1 MGGHSAN
8 TRYRRKN
15 SWQKKGKKYLEAS
28 SKLQTG
34 KKYTLLEGATLVKEI
49 SFEKFDAT
57 VELALNLNLDPRKAE
72 QNLRGALV
80 LPHGTG
86 KEKRVLVFAKG
97 DKAKEAK
104 EAGAD
109 FVGDDD
115 LVVKIQAGWFEF
127 DVVIAT
133 PDMMAT
139 LGKIGRLLGPKGLMP
154 NPKTGTVT
162 MDISKA
168 VSDSKGGKIT
178 YRVDKSGNIQTVV
191 GKVSFTPEK
200 LVDNIRAVLEVIT
213 KAKPST
219 VKGIYMNNIAISST
233 MGPGVDLE
241 V

>member
-1 MGGHSAN
+1 MA
-8 TRYRRKN
+8 
-15 SWQKKGKKYLEAS
+15 KKGKKYTEAL
-28 SKLQTG
+28 KQIEQG
-34 KKYTLLEGATLVKEI
+34 KKYPLLEGVELVKKI
-49 SFEKFDAT
+49 AFEKFDAT

-97 DKAKEAK
+97 EKAKEATD
-104 EAGAD
+104 AGAD
-109 FVGDDD
+109 YVGDDE
-115 LVVKIQAGWFEF
+115 LIAKIQGGWFEF

-162 MDISKA
+162 MDIQKA
-168 VSDSKGGKIT
+168 VTEAKGGKIT
-178 YRVDKSGNIQTVV
+178 YRVDKNGNIQAVV
-191 GKVSFTPEK
+191 GKVSFDPVNLAENIK
-200 LVDNIRAVLEVIT
+200 SVVDVIT

-219 VKGIYMNNIAISST
+219 VKGIYMKNIAISST
-233 MGPGVDLE
+233 MGPGVDIAI
-241 V
+241 

>member
-1 MGGHSAN
+1 MA
-8 TRYRRKN
+8 
-15 SWQKKGKKYLEAS
+15 KKGKKYIAALAKIE
-28 SKLQTG
+28 KG
-34 KKYTLLEGATLVKEI
+34 KKYPILEAAELVKSI
-49 SFEKFDAT
+49 AFEKFDAT

-86 KEKRVLVFAKG
+86 KEKRVLVFARG
-97 DKAKEAK
+97 EKAKEAK

-109 FVGDDD
+109 FVGDED
-115 LVVKIQAGWFEF
+115 LVQQIQGGWFEF

-133 PDMMAT
+133 PDMMGT

-162 MDISKA
+162 MDIQKA
-168 VSDSKGGKIT
+168 VTESKGGKIT
-178 YRVDKSGNIQTVV
+178 YRVDKNGNIQAVV
-191 GKVSFTPEK
+191 GKVSFEPQN
-200 LVDNIRAVLEVIT
+200 LVENIKSVIDVIT
-213 KAKPST
+213 RAKPST
-219 VKGIYMNNIAISST
+219 VKGVYLKNAAIAST

>member
-1 MGGHSAN
+1 MA
-8 TRYRRKN
+8 
-15 SWQKKGKKYLEAS
+15 KKGKKYAEAL
-28 SKLQTG
+28 SKVDRVKRYSLQ
-34 KKYTLLEGATLVKEI
+34 EGVELVKSV

-86 KEKRVLVFAKG
+86 KNKTVLVFAKG
-97 DKAKEAK
+97 DKAKEAL

-115 LVVKIQAGWFEF
+115 MVAKIKEGWFGF
-127 DVVIAT
+127 DIVIAT
-133 PDMMAT
+133 PDMMST

-162 MDISKA
+162 MDVAKT
-168 VSDSKGGKIT
+168 VTESKGGKIT
-178 YRVDKSGNIQTVV
+178 YRVDKFGNILVGV
-191 GKVSFTPEK
+191 GKVSFDSSK
-200 LVDNIRAVLEVIT
+200 LVDNIDAVLERI
-213 KAKPST
+213 KKIKPAT
-219 VKGIYMNNIAISST
+219 VKGIYMKNVAISSS
-233 MGPGVDLE
+233 MGPGVKIE